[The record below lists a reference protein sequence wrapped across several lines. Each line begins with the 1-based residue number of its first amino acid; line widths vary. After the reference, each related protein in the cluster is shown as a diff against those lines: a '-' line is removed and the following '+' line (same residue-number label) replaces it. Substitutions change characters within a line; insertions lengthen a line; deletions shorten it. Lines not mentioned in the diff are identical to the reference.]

1 MATPRRTSADAQ
13 RELTAAQTAYTQA
26 QQAASYGTPQQSS
39 FGNPRDAADR
49 NRWALAQQ
57 NTRSIAAS
65 NARNA
70 VSALEEEMNRL
81 GYEEEIRG
89 NNDRAQAQVSGRLGE
104 LRNDPVDRMLMQQLT
119 GRTQGDVPYSDTVT
133 NAMMTQRGEQ
143 SAAGQQ
149 AAVDRLLRSG
159 LSPSDPAFHAALA
172 QLESGRQGSLQS
184 LRTQIDSQANLANYD
199 ARGQAIG
206 QLGGLN
212 ANRNNAITNQA
223 NLNADYINSAPV
235 FRFDGGPEA
244 GPSVGGGG
252 WMPSGGGQAPA
263 PRPAPGPAP
272 APRPAP
278 APGPVQQNGG
288 GMVYGGNRT
297 PTPTTTAS
305 GGAFNVGTG
314 SLGRTS
320 GSIASGGGQGT
331 PGSSPTWTASG
342 SQGRVT
348 GANPGMSVQSPGGVG
363 TGPRVPPPAPQ
374 RNTRLPY

>member
-1 MATPRRTSADAQ
+1 MATPRRTSTEATSEIA
-13 RELTAAQTAYTQA
+13 A
-26 QQAASYGTPQQSS
+26 QQAAAVEARRRASASQQAAQRGNNFS
-39 FGNPRDAADR
+39 FGSDRSQFDRDSNDHMRFLNEGSRADGNVRRLTEEAA
-49 NRWALAQQ
+49 
-57 NTRSIAAS
+57 
-65 NARNA
+65 
-70 VSALEEEMNRL
+70 RL
-81 GYEEEIRG
+81 QYEEEIRG
-89 NNDRAQAQVSGRLGE
+89 NNDRAQGQVSGRLGE
-104 LRNDPVDRMLMQQLT
+104 LRDDPVDQMLMQQLT

-159 LSPSDPAFHAALA
+159 MSPSDPAFHAALA

-212 ANRNNAITNQA
+212 AQRNNAITGQA

-235 FRFDGGPEA
+235 FDFAGGP
-244 GPSVGGGG
+244 GSQGGGG
-252 WMPSGGGQAPA
+252 GMPSGGGQSPA

-272 APRPAP
+272 TPAPRP

-320 GSIASGGGQGT
+320 GSVASGGGKGT

-348 GANPGMSVQSPGGVG
+348 GANPGMAVQSPGGVG
-363 TGPRVPPPAPQ
+363 PRVPPPAAQ